1 MSKWYKG
8 VYRRQLTDMHI
19 HDEDERFLS
28 KFNADE
34 YYENLVK
41 IRAYYP
47 EASVQFLFSELT
59 AEIAENVKRDRFD
72 VDAYFKTLTKEAID
86 DFHAAGLVVNCWTVD
101 NPEDG
106 ARMAEWGV
114 DFITSNILE

>member
-28 KFNADE
+28 QFNADE

-41 IRAYYP
+41 AHIQSPMIYLQSHTGLCNYP
-47 EASVQFLFSELT
+47 TETARTHKRFLT
-59 AEIAENVKRDRFD
+59 
-72 VDAYFKTLTKEAID
+72 
-86 DFHAAGLVVNCWTVD
+86 G
-101 NPEDG
+101 
-106 ARMAEWGV
+106 
-114 DFITSNILE
+114 